1 MEQSTQVS
9 ADDGLARRPPKR
21 RLQPR
26 AVLRSVVL
34 PLAVLALI
42 VGGLVY
48 WDSRGGGTTKDDARF
63 GTVDLPPERNPTGE
77 QPKGE
82 VGRPAPDFVL
92 QRPEGGTLRLSDL
105 QGRPVLVNFWAH
117 WCPPCR
123 AEIPEL
129 VKAYSQHRAEGL
141 IIIGVNLQ
149 ESNKTVLDFAS
160 DWGMTFPIVIDREG
174 ELTQVWRLGG
184 PIKGIPSSYFVD
196 KAGVIRA
203 IFFGPMTERSLAER
217 LAKILPEG
225 TS

>member
-1 MEQSTQVS
+1 MEQSTPVS
-9 ADDGLARRPPKR
+9 AEDGLARRPPQR
-21 RLQPR
+21 RLQAR

-34 PLAVLALI
+34 PVAVLALI

-48 WDSRGGGTTKDDARF
+48 WDSRGGTTTNDARF

-77 QPKGE
+77 QPRGE

-105 QGRPVLVNFWAH
+105 QGSPVLVNFWAT

-129 VKAYSQHRAEGL
+129 VKAYGQHRGEGL
-141 IIIGVNLQ
+141 IIVGVDLQ
-149 ESNKTVLDFAS
+149 ESNKKVLEFARDF
-160 DWGMTFPIVIDREG
+160 GMTFPIVIDREG

-196 KAGVIRA
+196 KTGVIRA
-203 IFFGPMTERSLAER
+203 IFFGPMTERSLADR

-225 TS
+225 TG